1 MTSSRKHPPVCNVF
15 IIHCYWLI
23 NHRILPVLQF
33 FLSASHYHRYINTSM
48 VPPLYLHRLGLAL
61 QSGSLVGDSRARRH
75 GTICR
80 GVWEKRRDSSNGR
93 ETAAWLSVCR
103 PNQHS
108 MLIAVADRASGT
120 SEVSMLYPLRPRPS
134 HAVASIRKAWWL
146 FTATCLSP
154 DYTTRIHEC
163 ASLQRVKESSEMRTF
178 LLNSNGTFIH
188 YGGLQ
193 CSLKSALYN

>member
-1 MTSSRKHPPVCNVF
+1 MTSSRKHPPVCSVF

-80 GVWEKRRDSSNGR
+80 GVCGEKRRDSSNGR
-93 ETAAWLSVCR
+93 ETAAWLSVCH

-134 HAVASIRKAWWL
+134 HAVASIPEGLMIIHSHLPLPWL
-146 FTATCLSP
+146 HHQNSWVCFIAEGEREFRDENL
-154 DYTTRIHEC
+154 
-163 ASLQRVKESSEMRTF
+163 SSE
-178 LLNSNGTFIH
+178 L
-188 YGGLQ
+188 
-193 CSLKSALYN
+193 